1 MKKFLLTSVLALI
14 ALPVFAVHLG
24 DTLDQVLAEKGKP
37 DNKLQA
43 GATTIL
49 TYAGDTIKLKQ
60 GKVTEMKS
68 AEQVANSGVKVS
80 AAPTAP
86 GEWAI
91 DYPAALAQADNENKK
106 VFLFFTGSDWC
117 GWCKRLDREI
127 LSTPEFKTYAEE
139 NLILVKLDFPR
150 NTPQSGQLKAQNRQ
164 LAEQYEVGGFPTI
177 IVLNNSG
184 KQIGRLG
191 YREGGPDGFLK
202 ELKSF

>member
-1 MKKFLLTSVLALI
+1 MKKLLLPSVLVLLT
-14 ALPVFAVHLG
+14 LPVHAVHVG
-24 DTLDQVLAEKGKP
+24 DTLDQVIAEKGKP

-49 TYAGDTIKLKQ
+49 TYSGDTIKLKL
-60 GKVTEMKS
+60 GKVVEMKT
-68 AEQVANSGVKVS
+68 AGQVADSGVKVS
-80 AAPTAP
+80 VPPVAP

-91 DYPAALAQADNENKK
+91 NYPAALVQADSENKK

-127 LSTPEFKTYAEE
+127 LSTAEFKTYAEE

-150 NTPQSGQLKAQNRQ
+150 RTPQSGQLKAQNTQ

-177 IVLNNSG
+177 IVLNSAG
-184 KQIGRLG
+184 EKIGRLG
-191 YREGGPDGFLK
+191 YMEGGPDGFLK
-202 ELKSF
+202 ELKSL